1 MEDEPHPSSSS
12 SSSSSSAAAAAAAS
26 SSNGIS
32 PESQEL
38 QKRKRAVERMKL
50 ELEEEELELRRKKL
64 QREQSEFEEA
74 ENSRSSSNNSMAGP
88 SANVIKLN
96 VGGEIFAASRE
107 TLIDNNP
114 ESIFPP
120 LLEGAIPTARTEE
133 GHPFI
138 DRNPKYFA
146 ILLDGLR
153 GGLNR
158 DAYSEAE
165 REALA
170 LECEYYQLER
180 MRYYLLGG
188 YDPYELSEEDQQI
201 RKDALRMQS
210 LLVAEEKRDTVAGG
224 GGSGVG
230 DYASRT
236 ADTHFLVNLFDTE
249 DPSASASSSSS
260 SSSSSSVLQY
270 DPTPSSPRA
279 PLLFEEARKAH
290 APAEGS
296 PALGCSERSG
306 FERRLNLLA
315 GPLLEGLDLAGLHLV
330 AAGGI
335 VQRALLLGD
344 PDDQAVQAEARK
356 GKSDVDLFLV
366 VPPNSGKEAGQELGK
381 RAFRG
386 VLEHLTG
393 RLRAIDQG
401 RGVDIQPAALAR
413 DVRLAMSDGTIAHTN
428 RMCPDGLP
436 PFAMRNG
443 GQILVVRSK
452 QAITFVAGWP
462 QRHIQLIL
470 AGNSCVADA
479 VVHFDIDAC
488 QVAFDGQKVLATP
501 AAVRALRT
509 RINIADPTVGT
520 AAYCRRLF
528 KYAQVCMKSVC
539 ARIISPLL
547 LLPRKE

>member
-1 MEDEPHPSSSS
+1 M
-12 SSSSSSAAAAAAAS
+12 
-26 SSNGIS
+26 
-32 PESQEL
+32 
-38 QKRKRAVERMKL
+38 
-50 ELEEEELELRRKKL
+50 
-64 QREQSEFEEA
+64 
-74 ENSRSSSNNSMAGP
+74 
-88 SANVIKLN
+88 
-96 VGGEIFAASRE
+96 
-107 TLIDNNP
+107 
-114 ESIFPP
+114 
-120 LLEGAIPTARTEE
+120 
-133 GHPFI
+133 
-138 DRNPKYFA
+138 
-146 ILLDGLR
+146 
-153 GGLNR
+153 
-158 DAYSEAE
+158 
-165 REALA
+165 
-170 LECEYYQLER
+170 
-180 MRYYLLGG
+180 
-188 YDPYELSEEDQQI
+188 
-201 RKDALRMQS
+201 
-210 LLVAEEKRDTVAGG
+210 
-224 GGSGVG
+224 
-230 DYASRT
+230 
-236 ADTHFLVNLFDTE
+236 
-249 DPSASASSSSS
+249 
-260 SSSSSSVLQY
+260 
-270 DPTPSSPRA
+270 
-279 PLLFEEARKAH
+279 
-290 APAEGS
+290 
-296 PALGCSERSG
+296 
-306 FERRLNLLA
+306 
-315 GPLLEGLDLAGLHLV
+315 
-330 AAGGI
+330 
-335 VQRALLLGD
+335 QRALLLGD
-344 PDDQAVQAEARK
+344 PDDEAVQAEARK